1 MRHEVLFLAHR
12 IPFPPD
18 RGDKIRSHHILRRLA
33 RLAPVHIGTFADD
46 DGDMAEEVELATLAH
61 SYHLVRRAKPLAFA
75 GLHSLVSGKPISL
88 HAFWDRS
95 MADYVTRVLAERP
108 IGTIFVFSGQM
119 GQYVPSD
126 FAGRVIVDL
135 VDVDSAKFEAYSANT
150 DGPMARLYAREGRLM
165 RGEEARLA
173 QRAAATLLI
182 SRAEADLFQSRLSGT
197 APGNIRVLRN
207 GTDSAFFDPAA
218 AMAEPRLET
227 CGSPRLIFT
236 GQMDYPPNV
245 EAVVRATQRIMPL
258 VRQSWPEASFHIVGR
273 SPTEEVTALDGIEGT
288 RVWGKVD
295 DVRPWL
301 KGSDIAL
308 IPLEIGRGVQNKVLE
323 AMAMGLPTVLT
334 PAAATGIAGQDREQF
349 LVAESDAD
357 LALAVRRL
365 AADTAWARMIGLEAR
380 RFVVENL
387 SWQSALADLSQII
400 RAGADPLAD
409 AA

>member
-1 MRHEVLFLAHR
+1 MRHEILFLAHR

-18 RGDKIRSHHILRRLA
+18 RGDKIRSHHILRRLT

-61 SYHLVRRAKPLAFA
+61 SYHLVRRAKPMALS
-75 GLHSLVSGKPISL
+75 GLQSLISGKPVSL

-95 MADYVTRVLAERP
+95 MADYVARVLDERP
-108 IGTIFVFSGQM
+108 IGTIFIFSGQM
-119 GQYVPSD
+119 GQYVPKD

-135 VDVDSAKFEAYSANT
+135 VDVDSAKFEAYSDTAE
-150 DGPMARLYAREGRLM
+150 GAMSRVYAREGRLM
-165 RGEEARLA
+165 RDEEARLA
-173 QRAAATLLI
+173 ERAAATLLI
-182 SRAEADLFQSRLSGT
+182 SQAEADLFRSRL
-197 APGNIRVLRN
+197 AENADCDVRVLPN
-207 GTDSAFFDPAA
+207 GTDAGYFDPAA
-218 AMAEPRLET
+218 ALRERRLEA

-245 EAVVRATQRIMPL
+245 EGVVRAAQRIMPL

-273 SPTEEVTALDGIEGT
+273 NPSEEVRELDGVNGT
-288 RVWGKVD
+288 RVWGRVD

-301 KGSDIAL
+301 KASDIAL

-323 AMAMGLPTVLT
+323 AMAMGLPTVVT
-334 PAAATGIAGQDREQF
+334 PAAATGIDARDREQF
-349 LVAESDAD
+349 LIAESDAE

-365 AADTAWARMIGLEAR
+365 AADCDWAGTIGLEAR

-387 SWQSALADLSQII
+387 SWHAALAGLSQMLLP
-400 RAGADPLAD
+400 RPDPMAD

>member
-33 RLAPVHIGTFADD
+33 RLAPVHIATFADD
-46 DGDMAEEVELATLAH
+46 DLDMAEEVELATLAH
-61 SYHLVRRAKPLAFA
+61 SYHLVRRGKPLALA
-75 GLHSLVSGKPISL
+75 GLHSLISGKPISL

-95 MADYVTRVLAERP
+95 MADYVARVLAERP

-119 GQYVPSD
+119 GQYVPPD

-135 VDVDSAKFEAYSANT
+135 VDVDSAKFDAYGETAE
-150 DGPMARLYAREGRLM
+150 GPMARLYAREGRLM

-173 QRAAATLLI
+173 ARAAATLLI
-182 SRAEADLFQSRLSGT
+182 SQAEADLFRSRLT
-197 APGNIRVLRN
+197 ENAPCDVRVLRN
-207 GTDSAFFDPAA
+207 GTDSGYFDPAGIMPEA
-218 AMAEPRLET
+218 RLEA
-227 CGSPRLIFT
+227 CGGPRLIFT

-245 EAVVRATQRIMPL
+245 EAVVRAARQVMPL
-258 VRQSWPEASFHIVGR
+258 VRQSWPEATFHIVGR
-273 SPTEEVTALDGIEGT
+273 SPTEEVTALEGVSGT
-288 RVWGKVD
+288 RVWGRVD

-301 KGSDIAL
+301 KSSDIAL
-308 IPLEIGRGVQNKVLE
+308 IPLGIGRGVQNKVLE

-334 PAAATGIAGQDREQF
+334 PAAATGIEAHDKEQF
-349 LVAESDAD
+349 LVAETDAD

-365 AADTAWARMIGLEAR
+365 SADPDLARTIGIEAR
-380 RFVVENL
+380 RFVVEHM
-387 SWQSALADLSQII
+387 SWQSALADLSRILLE
-400 RAGADPLAD
+400 RGPLAD